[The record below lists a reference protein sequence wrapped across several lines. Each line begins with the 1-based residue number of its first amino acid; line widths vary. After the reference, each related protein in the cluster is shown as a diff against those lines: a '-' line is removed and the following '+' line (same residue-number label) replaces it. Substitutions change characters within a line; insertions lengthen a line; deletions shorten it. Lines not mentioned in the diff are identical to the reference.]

1 MSDYERIARI
11 IRWLDEHHAEQ
22 PDLTELAALAG
33 LSMHHFHRL
42 FSRWAGVT
50 PKDFLQCLTLARA
63 REQLRRGDSVLDA
76 SQDAGLSSPSR
87 LHDLCL
93 ALESATPGEIK
104 AGGTG
109 WTLETGIAETPFG
122 LCCAATGPRGLCHIA
137 FVENDDRAAAAAAIR
152 DQWPH
157 AALQWDDSA
166 AQRTASGI
174 FQPAG
179 NAAPLRA
186 FLSGTPFQVRV
197 WRALLQVPP
206 GSIVSYGRLARAIG
220 QPAASRA
227 VGTAVGRNN
236 LAYLIPCH
244 RVIRDT
250 GVIGHYRW
258 SHDRKRAMLA
268 WEAARSRGG
277 NPELID

>member
-152 DQWPH
+152 DQWP
-157 AALQWDDSA
+157 QWDDSA

-206 GSIVSYGRLARAIG
+206 GSVVSYGRLARAIG

-268 WEAARSRGG
+268 WEAARS
-277 NPELID
+277 

>member
-22 PDLTELAALAG
+22 PDLAQLAALAG
-33 LSMHHFHRL
+33 LSKHHFHRL

-50 PKDFLQCLTLARA
+50 PKDFLQCLTLASARA
-63 REQLRRGDSVLDA
+63 QLRRGDSVLDA

-109 WTLETGIAETPFG
+109 WTLEAGIAETPFG

-137 FVENDDRAAAAAAIR
+137 FLENDDRTAAAAAICE
-152 DQWPH
+152 QWPH
-157 AALQWDDSA
+157 AALNWNDT
-166 AQRTASGI
+166 TAGRLASVI
-174 FQPAG
+174 FHPAG
-179 NAAPLRA
+179 TAGTAAPLRA
-186 FLSGTPFQVRV
+186 FVSGTPFQVRV
-197 WRALLQVPP
+197 WRALLQVPH
-206 GSIVSYGRLARAIG
+206 GAVISYGQLARAIG

-227 VGTAVGRNN
+227 VGTAAGRNN
-236 LAYLIPCH
+236 LAFLIPCH

-258 SHDRKRAMLA
+258 SHDRKHAMLA
-268 WEAARSRGG
+268 WEAARSGSGG
-277 NPELID
+277 